1 MTMSNK
7 QRENLATALND
18 DNDPLDALRLT
29 VDDRL
34 ANYILGMPPEMKARL
49 RELIEERINAAVEE
63 VSKSLPAAAAD
74 IDGE

>member
-1 MTMSNK
+1 MSIK

-18 DNDPLDALRLT
+18 DNDPLNALRLT

-34 ANYILGMPPEMKARL
+34 ANYIRAMPREMKARL

-63 VSKSLPAAAAD
+63 ASKTPPAAPAD